1 MITLSAISVSIAGIL
16 KSAVESDVV
25 SLSLELESVDVEDE
39 DEELPVVEL
48 ELELEDEPLAV
59 PVEV

>member
-1 MITLSAISVSIAGIL
+1 MSAISVSIAGIL

-48 ELELEDEPLAV
+48 VLEEEPLAV

>member
-48 ELELEDEPLAV
+48 ELEDEPLAV